1 MANGGANTE
10 ETADGRCSH
19 CQRPVRADL
28 GVENSIGEVLCGAC
42 FQVLGN
48 RATRRTIPKDRIDL
62 LQRLAS
68 R

>member
-1 MANGGANTE
+1 MANGVANTE

-28 GVENSIGEVLCGAC
+28 GVENSIGDILCGAC
-42 FQVLGN
+42 FTVLGN
-48 RATRRTIPKDRIDL
+48 RAPRRVIPKIRADTLERI
-62 LQRLAS
+62 AS